1 MLRYYVELKSI
12 GMTARLK
19 HILSVIA
26 VVMTMALT
34 ACIEDGVTT
43 SPSDQP
49 SFSVDTLK
57 MGLVFTEAGTPTH
70 SFTVYNR
77 HDKVLNIS
85 SISLRE
91 GDRGIFRLNVDGF
104 MGKRF
109 SNVEIRPN
117 DSIFVFVEATLPPNG
132 AIVPI
137 TIEDHLDFMTNGVMT
152 SVVLSADGQDVDRKR
167 GVTITTDE
175 RWEAGKPYQI
185 FDSLV
190 VAQGATLTID
200 AGATLYFHDG
210 ATLRVDGTLKCNGTV
225 EQPINM
231 TGDRTDN
238 VVSDI
243 PFDLMSGQWAG
254 VYFGS
259 TSRDNEISHTSI
271 RNTVNG
277 VVVDSI
283 PDAQIPAVT
292 FVNCILRNSMSSAL
306 TVIHS
311 NVKAVGCEIADAA
324 NGILRLRGGN
334 SVFNHCTFANYYL
347 FSAPGDAIICYS
359 HLNTDSDDASGLPYT
374 TADFA
379 NCIIYGNGADMSHG
393 DLTGTGVMIRNCSL
407 KSAGVD
413 DDNFIACLW
422 ECDPLYYTVRNEYI
436 FDYRLKDES
445 PAIGAGNLDLMDA
458 EAATDFYGLPRG
470 YNPDLGAYV
479 YTPSEEQ

>member
-1 MLRYYVELKSI
+1 M
-12 GMTARLK
+12 
-19 HILSVIA
+19 VIA
-26 VVMTMALT
+26 MAMT

-43 SPSDQP
+43 NPSHQP

-91 GDRGIFRLNVDGF
+91 GDMGIFRLNVDGF
-104 MGKRF
+104 MGKTF

-152 SVVLSADGQDVDRKR
+152 SVVLSADGQDVARKR

-200 AGATLYFHDG
+200 AGATLYFHDR
-210 ATLRVDGTLKCNGTV
+210 AFLRVDGTLKCNGSSAL
-225 EQPINM
+225 PINM

-243 PFDLMSGQWAG
+243 PFDLMSGQWSG
-254 VYFGS
+254 VTFTS
-259 TSRDNEISHTSI
+259 TSSNNEIAYTSI
-271 RNTVNG
+271 RNTVRG

-283 PDAQIPAVT
+283 PHTDSPAVT
-292 FVNCILRNSMSSAL
+292 FVNCILRNSASSAL
-306 TVIHS
+306 TIEHAC
-311 NVKAVGCEIADAA
+311 VKAVGCEIADAA
-324 NGILRLRGGN
+324 CGILKLKGGN
-334 SVFNHCTFANYYL
+334 SVFNQCTFANFYL
-347 FSAPGDAIICYS
+347 FSAPGDAIISLS
-359 HLNTDSDDASGLPYT
+359 HLNADSDDASGLPYT
-374 TADFA
+374 TADFT

-413 DDNFIACLW
+413 DANFISCLW
-422 ECDPLYYTVRNEYI
+422 ECDPLFYTVRNEYI

-445 PAIGAGNLDLMDA
+445 PAIGAGNLDLMLP
-458 EAATDFYGLPRG
+458 EASIDIYGLPRG
-470 YNPDLGAYV
+470 DSPDLGAYV
-479 YTPSEEQ
+479 HTPENLD

>member
-1 MLRYYVELKSI
+1 MIS
-12 GMTARLK
+12 RLK
-19 HILSVIA
+19 HIIPVMVM
-26 VVMTMALT
+26 VVAMVMT

-49 SFSVDTLK
+49 SFSTDTLN

-85 SISLRE
+85 TISLRE

-104 MGKRF
+104 MGKTF

-117 DSIFVFVEATLPPNG
+117 DSIFVFVEATLPTNG
-132 AIVPI
+132 DVVPI
-137 TIEDHLDFMTNGVMT
+137 TIEDHLDFVTNGVT
-152 SVVLSADGQDVDRKR
+152 TTVVLSADGQDVERKR
-167 GVTITTDE
+167 GVIVANNE
-175 RWEAGKPYQI
+175 RWTAGKPYQI

-190 VAQGATLTID
+190 VAEGVTLTID
-200 AGATLYFHDG
+200 GGATLYFHDK
-210 ATLRVDGTLKCNGTV
+210 AKLRVDGTLRCNGTV

-243 PFDLMSGQWAG
+243 PFDLMAGQWSG
-254 VYFGS
+254 VYFNS
-259 TSRDNEISHTSI
+259 TSRDNVISHTSI

-283 PDAQIPAVT
+283 PDAQMPAVT
-292 FVNCILRNSMSSAL
+292 FVNCILRNSASSVL
-306 TVIHS
+306 TIIHS

-359 HLNTDSDDASGLPYT
+359 HLNADSDDASGLPYT

-393 DLTGTGVMIRNCSL
+393 DLTGTNVMIRNCSL

-413 DDNFIACLW
+413 DANFIACLW

-445 PAIGAGNLDLMDA
+445 PAIGTGNLDLMLP
-458 EAATDFYGLPRG
+458 EASTDIYGLPRG

-479 YTPSEEQ
+479 YTISETE

>member
-26 VVMTMALT
+26 VAMTMALT

-49 SFSVDTLK
+49 SFSTDTLN

-104 MGKRF
+104 MGKTF

-132 AIVPI
+132 DVVPI

-152 SVVLSADGQDVDRKR
+152 SVVLRADGQDVERKR
-167 GVTITTDE
+167 GIIVASDE
-175 RWEAGKPYQI
+175 RWTAGRPYQI

-190 VAQGATLTID
+190 VAEGATLTVD
-200 AGATLYFHDG
+200 AGATLYFHDN
-210 ATLRVDGTLKCNGTV
+210 AKLHINGTLKCNGMV
-225 EQPINM
+225 ERPINM
-231 TGDRTDN
+231 TGDRIDN

-271 RNTVNG
+271 RNTVAG

-283 PDAQIPAVT
+283 VDTSTPAVK
-292 FVNCILRNSMSSAL
+292 FVNCILRNSASSAL
-306 TVIHS
+306 TV
-311 NVKAVGCEIADAA
+311 
-324 NGILRLRGGN
+324 
-334 SVFNHCTFANYYL
+334 
-347 FSAPGDAIICYS
+347 
-359 HLNTDSDDASGLPYT
+359 T
-374 TADFA
+374 T
-379 NCIIYGNGADMSHG
+379 
-393 DLTGTGVMIRNCSL
+393 
-407 KSAGVD
+407 
-413 DDNFIACLW
+413 
-422 ECDPLYYTVRNEYI
+422 
-436 FDYRLKDES
+436 
-445 PAIGAGNLDLMDA
+445 
-458 EAATDFYGLPRG
+458 
-470 YNPDLGAYV
+470 
-479 YTPSEEQ
+479 

>member
-1 MLRYYVELKSI
+1 MIS
-12 GMTARLK
+12 RLK
-19 HILSVIA
+19 HIFPVMVMVIA
-26 VVMTMALT
+26 MIMT

-49 SFSVDTLK
+49 SFSTDTLN

-104 MGKRF
+104 MGKTF

-132 AIVPI
+132 DVVPI

-152 SVVLSADGQDVDRKR
+152 SVVLRADGQDVERKR
-167 GVTITTDE
+167 GIIVASDE
-175 RWEAGKPYQI
+175 RWTAGRPYQI

-190 VAQGATLTID
+190 VAEGATLTVD
-200 AGATLYFHDG
+200 AGATLYFHDN
-210 ATLRVDGTLKCNGTV
+210 AKLHINGTLKCNGMV
-225 EQPINM
+225 ERPINM
-231 TGDRTDN
+231 TGDRIDN

-271 RNTVNG
+271 RNTVAG

-283 PDAQIPAVT
+283 VDTSTPAVK
-292 FVNCILRNSMSSAL
+292 FVNCILRNSASSAL

-359 HLNTDSDDASGLPYT
+359 HLNADSDDASGLPYT
-374 TADFA
+374 TADFT

-393 DLTGTGVMIRNCSL
+393 DLTGTNVMIRNCSL

-413 DDNFIACLW
+413 DANFIACLW
-422 ECDPLYYTVRNEYI
+422 ECDPLYYTVRSEYI

-445 PAIGAGNLDLMDA
+445 PAIGVGNLDLMLP
-458 EAATDFYGLPRG
+458 EASIDFYGLPRG